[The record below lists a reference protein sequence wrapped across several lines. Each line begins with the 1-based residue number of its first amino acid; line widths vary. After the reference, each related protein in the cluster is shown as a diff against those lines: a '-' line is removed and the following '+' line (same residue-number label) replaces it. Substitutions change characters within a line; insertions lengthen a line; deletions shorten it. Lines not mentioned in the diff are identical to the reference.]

1 MLIPGWSVRTL
12 QCGDAGSEGRCS
24 KRTLH
29 HRGPGTRWQSDEA
42 VSGLWTMVFTDQTLP
57 TQETTCLHQGSS
69 AATYLQS
76 RISIIRLLWMGD
88 QDSWWVE
95 ECLETRTWHQWSSM
109 MWEQVHLDMTHLW
122 YDYSG
127 PRSVDNSASVED
139 GEERSQHDGGVWQT
153 DGGGRD
159 GSTRLL
165 STRHGDFQWREVKI
179 SFRLIPFKQTSSL
192 LELANNHFLF

>member
-24 KRTLH
+24 QRTLH

-69 AATYLQS
+69 DATCLQS
-76 RISIIRLLWMGD
+76 SISMIRLLWMVD

-95 ECLETRTWHQWSSM
+95 DCLETRTWHQWSSM

-122 YDYSG
+122 YDTLVPGQWITLPQLRTGRRGHSMMVESG
-127 PRSVDNSASVED
+127 RLMVVGGMDQQDYYLQDMEIFN
-139 GEERSQHDGGVWQT
+139 GERW
-153 DGGGRD
+153 
-159 GSTRLL
+159 
-165 STRHGDFQWREVKI
+165 K
-179 SFRLIPFKQTSSL
+179 
-192 LELANNHFLF
+192 